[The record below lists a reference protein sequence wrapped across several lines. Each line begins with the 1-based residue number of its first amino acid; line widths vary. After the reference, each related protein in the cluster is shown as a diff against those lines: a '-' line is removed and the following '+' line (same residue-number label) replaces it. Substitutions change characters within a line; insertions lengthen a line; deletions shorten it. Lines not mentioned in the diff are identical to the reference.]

1 MKTHFTQSY
10 LLLERLP
17 QRKYIGIF
25 TLLLTLISQLA
36 VSQVRNIDR
45 STNFSTIQAAIDD
58 AATVSGDVI
67 EVDAGTYTE
76 NVTVNKSVTIK
87 GANFGTAGC
96 GTRVTESIVA
106 GGTGTAFTV
115 SANDVTIDGFNVTGV
130 TGIAS
135 TGVGGMKFKNNL
147 ITAGVVGINITNV
160 SPSPL
165 YIAQIQENCI
175 NLTTQVVGSTTTIGI
190 FLNGFPPSPSPTLI
204 SNNSISGGFYGYLVH
219 NFNSG
224 LFGSISNGSITG
236 CMQGIAVVNTLNGT
250 NLFPS
255 NIAIQGVSMS
265 SFTGNHPTLPSQ
277 NFSAGIYTFTT
288 GATTPSNG
296 ITLTVNNVT
305 INGTTSLS
313 ASGAG
318 IYLGD
323 FSTGGPSVQSIT
335 VTGSNIL
342 NNANRGIDAR
352 GRVTVDVNTSTF
364 TNNGNA
370 AFGTDG
376 NDGFT
381 ILAQRGA
388 IVTASNNTIVHP
400 AISTTPVTAFS
411 TGNTPANTINASNNS
426 ISMNGNANAKGANN
440 SGGNTITATCNWWGV
455 TGANVAP
462 LMSGVVSFETFLSS
476 GTDSDGAAGFQPAAG
491 TCNGCSSGNSITNTT
506 TGKSFCTI
514 QSAIDDATTLD
525 NHVIAVSDG
534 TYAENLVINKAL
546 TLRGPN
552 GAISPN
558 GGSRL
563 AEAIITGKIDIA
575 NDATRNITV
584 EGFQFQGVVSPL
596 NYNGNSSN
604 SVVLDVIFRKNRV
617 VGSSGQLAVFTGTA
631 TNTANATIED
641 NFFQAM
647 SGNAMQLN
655 SGAGGITTAQI
666 INNTISGAVTAGL
679 NLGGLT
685 NSNITG
691 NVINNTGQQGIQIAD
706 ASANVTIANNVIS
719 NTNTSADVNR
729 GGIRIRGM
737 AFTGPVN
744 ITNNIVSGSLNG
756 IIIPP
761 GENITGKTIN
771 VTNNKLDG
779 NSAFAIKNAGTGTLN
794 ATCNWYGGITGTVA
808 PLISGAVTFE
818 QFLTS
823 GTDDAPTTVGFQPVA
838 GTCNGCSSGN
848 SITNTTTGKSFC
860 TIQAAI
866 NDAAT
871 NNGDIIIVGA
881 GTYAENIIVSKS
893 LDIRGPNYNVS
904 PNGGSRVAEA
914 IIVPATNAVVTGEI
928 IHISASNVKINGF
941 TIDGDNTLLTGGA
954 NNTNGVDMNAAEGV
968 TVYEDNIN
976 NLTVSNN
983 IFQNLSYFGVTLYGA
998 SFSSPASSGHVVS
1011 NNKFQNLGTYT
1022 DGTNQVNFWG
1032 GGVLLYNNQYA
1043 AISDNVMTNV
1053 RLGVQSGN
1061 FSRANPGTVASQ
1073 IISGNTMQVRRVG
1086 VFHNLH
1092 YSLTSPYTFSN
1103 NTITGLA
1110 NANETGVRGFLLGSL
1125 SVNSTL
1131 TNNNVDLTG
1140 VSVTTTGIEVW
1151 NVKNTTPSIISGGTI
1166 SGINTG
1172 IFINN
1177 FDGYNSD
1184 ATDGSYAT
1192 LSGMTITPNAAGT
1205 GIRVY
1210 DNPSS
1215 THVGVQATI
1224 GAGITVNNGTTGIS
1238 VENASA
1244 QIVSPTG
1251 NIAFVGQTGD
1261 YIKLVNNANNINA
1274 VAASFDGKMG
1284 NAMTAPERLA
1294 LEGKLLHKPDNAALG
1309 LVTYFD
1315 PVHNLTQNTY
1325 HATIQAAIT
1334 AANANDVLELAE
1346 ATYNERVIVSKSLT
1360 IQGVNKANCIV
1371 SGTGLSGT
1379 GSGFYINNGVT
1390 GVTIKDLTI
1399 QNFAGGGPNANA
1411 GVYAIG
1417 GNNNLTVKNT
1427 IIKDN
1432 AGGSGIYANGPINT
1446 VLFDG
1451 NSISGHTNVQGV
1463 ARGIVIWNGLK
1474 ENITITNNEVFNNNC
1489 CGIELQEGSAT
1500 NVNISTNNVHDNG
1513 DSGMGLIGLTGPG
1526 ANTVSNNIVA
1536 NNGRFGIEIK
1546 NPSGSGAASGAG
1558 SVVISGNTVSRT
1570 NPIGSEVR
1578 DIAGIAV
1585 FRRSVLS
1592 GNVDV
1597 PYGTVVSGNTV
1608 SGYTQPSNSDGFGIV
1623 VEGINHT
1630 VSGNTVSGNDVGI
1643 QRQAGHLPY
1652 PADGDQTNVVDT
1664 YFGRGNS
1671 PVSCGIILTANT
1683 LSTNT
1688 IDTRD
1693 VGNSDGQG
1701 IVVNTNTSKSF
1712 CSIQTAINDV
1722 ATINGH
1728 TITVSSGTFNEQV
1741 VVNKELIIKGIG
1753 ASKPIINFTG
1763 TVTGKPALIDIS
1775 AKAVTI
1781 DNFNLKVDFTKLSS
1795 GIIASGA
1802 DLDNTV
1808 IKNNLIEA
1816 TASSGAASFG
1826 TYGDRN
1832 AVSVNYV
1839 GSTNYRTAVGGV
1851 DLFTFQNNTVS
1862 GVLND
1867 GFGVARFFRSGIS
1880 ADEIGGLFSG
1890 NTLQS
1895 INHDIL
1901 IRFAGNGNV
1910 TISSNNFNGGGLE
1923 LAEFNA
1929 GAGNTSVSNNSFDA
1943 TFANVAAAGAAVLR
1957 LKNNQ
1962 QNKVF
1967 NITGN
1972 NFTNHQWAASLE
1984 NFKNVTLGNN
1994 TFTPLA
2000 NSTTY
2005 QHIVINTKSLSSNSN
2020 TIVQTA
2026 VGATLI
2032 NNTFNGSG
2040 TLGGTALNFLNHD
2053 SDNATFGTF
2062 NIGASGNENTFNS
2075 GIAKFIALDT
2085 QTGSTNSSTFPT
2097 YATSGGWPTIMA
2109 CWSTNLDV
2117 KNNFFDVGSGAN
2129 LPSIMT
2135 FEQRNTLETLLHHK
2149 PDASCAG
2156 KLEYYLPVQ
2165 NVTQN
2170 TFFADIQPAIA
2181 AAAANDIIEL
2191 SEWTFAEGITI
2202 DKPLTIQGLD
2212 SANVVLDG
2220 ASIADANGITL
2231 ANGIQNIIIKKL
2243 KIKNFKGSSSLGSG
2257 IFGIQNS
2264 NLMID
2269 EVVLDNNQGRG
2280 GVYLGASGGIQNVTI
2295 KNSISKNHGVLN
2307 SRGIVIWDGYK
2318 QNITIQN
2325 NKVYGNNCCGIELQD
2340 GTASGVTISGN
2351 FVVANV
2357 DNGFGLTGLK
2367 GGIGANII
2375 ENNIIRNN
2383 GRFGI
2388 EIKNPNGNGLETG
2401 DGSIVV
2407 RNNTVSL
2414 AASPTMNNRDH
2425 AGIAVFRRGF
2435 LVNNTENYANIPTGV
2450 VVKDNEVS
2458 GYKQL
2463 NPTSTESKGYGI
2475 VIEGT
2480 NHKVIGNTVD
2490 DNDVNIQEQ
2499 GGGHNAPNYVD
2510 SNSGDGDQD
2519 DGQSPNYFGRGNS
2532 PVACSN
2538 TFSGNGTLANERVN
2552 NTSVTGPN
2560 SFAMVVNTTTRETF
2574 CSIQAAINDPQTLNG
2589 HTLEVSSG
2597 AFNEQVLVN
2606 KEVIIKGIGS
2616 PKPIVNF
2623 TGTPALAS
2631 GKLTAFEITVPNVT
2645 VDNLE
2650 FKVDISKIGSAIV
2663 ASVALP
2669 GSVSNLKIQNNAI
2682 NPYRSSATTV
2692 AFGSRNAVNINY
2704 GAFRVDVSNPTGILA
2719 QNNTIS
2725 YSNGVDNTA
2734 GNADDAGFRAGFAM
2748 DEGTGDFTANTIQTI
2763 SQDIEIR
2770 FTNTTNNINIT
2781 NNNINGGG
2789 VNFAAPNVT
2798 GGTLTI
2804 SGNTFNGT
2812 FGSTYSSLLRLRDNI
2827 APNFINTVVQNNTF
2841 SNHTWG
2847 ISLENYN
2854 NVTVNNNT
2862 FTPLA
2867 NSINYHHITVNTK
2880 ENASSS
2886 ATVAQTPIGGVF
2898 TNNTF
2903 NGSGTTGG
2911 TAMKF
2916 LNQDSD
2922 NAAFGTITL
2931 GSASNENTFNA
2942 GIANFIALDS
2952 QTGSSNGSTFP
2963 VYPTT
2968 GDWPTT
2974 MACWNQNINIENNK
2988 FDVGAGLQLPSAMN
3002 FTNRTAFEA
3011 ALTHKPDNNCL
3022 GSLIYFYPVK
3032 NLTQNTT
3039 FLTIQ
3044 PAIAAAAAN
3053 DVIEL
3058 SEWTFAEGI
3067 TIDKPLTIQGVD
3079 SANVVLDG
3087 ASIANANGITLAN
3100 GVQNIIIKKLK
3111 IKNFKGSSTLGSGI
3125 FGLGGNSNLTID
3137 EIVLDNNQG
3146 RGGIYIGAVSGIQN
3160 VTISNS
3166 ISKNNSVA
3174 GSRGIVIWDGF
3185 KQNITITGNKVYNNN
3200 CCGIELQDGTASG
3213 VTITDNIIFGNV
3225 DNGLGLT
3232 GLMQGAGANLIKN
3245 NTIINNGR
3253 FGIEIKLP
3261 NGTGATS
3268 GDGSIVV
3275 EDNTVQQSTAFNILR
3290 PSEVRDIAGI
3300 AVFRRGYVA
3309 SYGNVDIPKGVVVRN
3324 NTISGF
3330 TQNNPSS
3337 SSTGFGIVI
3346 EGTDHTV
3353 TGNTLNNNN
3362 VGIQQQSGHLPYT
3375 ANTGTDGDQ
3384 TNLADLYFGRGNS
3397 PLICNNVISSNIFS
3411 GNTIIDARNIRN
3423 GAVVT
3428 EDITP
3433 TVDAVASQ
3441 VVCNGSS
3448 STLVSF
3454 TGNTITGKTY
3464 SWTNSTPSIGL
3475 AASGSGDISAF
3486 TVTNTTTVAVTA
3498 TITVTPMANGCSG
3511 TPTTFTITVNPSPTV
3526 TASSNAPQCVGST
3539 LNLSATGG
3547 TGYSWNGPNSFT
3559 SSLAMPSISSTTNAN
3574 AGTYTVTV
3582 TDANGCTATAT
3593 TAVTFNQ
3600 LPTASIVSNSPI
3612 CSGGNVT
3619 FTLTTNG
3626 TSYVWSGPNSF
3637 SSTDQNP
3644 SIAAATVANS
3654 GTYTVVVMSAEGCSS
3669 TATTSVTVNPLPNAT
3684 AGSNTPQC
3692 VGGTLSLTSNNGT
3705 SYAWLGPNSFSST
3718 DQNPSILSVTNAA
3731 NGTYSVTVTD
3741 ANGCSATATTAV
3753 TINPKPA
3760 KPTILPSS
3768 ATICEGGNVILV
3780 VICPGNTVNWSN
3792 GASGSSINV
3801 SPAGTTTYTA
3811 TCTNSFGCVSDPS
3824 DPATVNIV
3832 AKPAKPVITPSITT
3846 ICAGSSATLT
3856 ATACTNGTF
3865 TWSDGTTSTSNTLI
3879 VSPSTN
3885 QSYTVT
3891 CTSIFGCVSLA
3902 SDPIDVIVNPIPTAP
3917 TVANILIS
3925 SGASASLTATCA
3937 TGTPVWYSSSTATT
3951 SVGVGNYITPALL
3964 VNTSYF
3970 VACETSPGGTSTTN
3984 PQNCVS
3990 SRVQQVV
3997 TIDLFAIVS
4006 HPADI
4011 YVCGGQ
4017 NASFTVGATG
4027 ASITYQWQENTG
4039 SGWNNLSNGGV
4050 YSGVNATTLFIAQSP
4065 TTLDGYQYRCV
4076 ITNTK
4081 PDALAPLT
4089 LESNPAIFV
4098 VKGSA
4103 LANNLI
4109 IVSPLANIAN
4119 LYQAVQTIT
4128 ATNKISGTSKIDY
4141 FAGNSIT
4148 LNPGFEVSAGS
4159 VFKAKIQLPCI
4170 NTSSPIPDT
4179 LKK

>member
-1 MKTHFTQSY
+1 MKTLSTQSY
-10 LLLERLP
+10 LLFKRLP
-17 QRKYIGIF
+17 KRRIIGIF
-25 TLLLTLISQLA
+25 TLILTFICQLA
-36 VSQVRNIDR
+36 IGQVHNITQ
-45 STNFSTIQAAIDD
+45 STNFSTIQAAIND

-76 NVTVNKSVTIK
+76 NVTVNKSLTIK
-87 GANFGTAGC
+87 GANFGSTGC
-96 GTRVTESIVA
+96 GTRIAESIVA
-106 GGTGTAFTV
+106 GGAGTAFTV
-115 SANDVTIDGFNVTGV
+115 SADNVTIDGFNVTGV
-130 TGIAS
+130 TGISA
-135 TGVGGMKFKNNL
+135 TGVASSKFKNNL
-147 ITAGVVGINITNV
+147 ITVGYIGINLTNITFGGPV
-160 SPSPL
+160 STN
-165 YIAQIQENCI
+165 IIQNNCV
-175 NLTTQVVGSTTTIGI
+175 NLTTQVAGSNTTIGI
-190 FLNGFPPSPSPTLI
+190 LLNGFALI
-204 SNNSISGGFYGYLVH
+204 PALVQISDNNINGAFYGYLVH
-219 NFNSG
+219 NFNTG
-224 LFGSISNGSITG
+224 LVGGISNGSITG
-236 CMQGIAVVNTLNGT
+236 CMQGIAIVNTLNGT
-250 NLFPS
+250 NLFSS
-255 NIAIQGVSMS
+255 NITIQGVSMS
-265 SFTGNHPTLPSQ
+265 GFTGNHPTLPAQ
-277 NFSAGIYTFTT
+277 NFTAGIYTFTT
-288 GATTPSNG
+288 GATIPSNG
-296 ITLTVNNVT
+296 ITLNVNNVT
-305 INGTTSLS
+305 IDGTTSLS

-323 FSTGGPSVQSIT
+323 FSTGGPSVQT
-335 VTGSNIL
+335 VTVAGSTLL
-342 NNANRGIDAR
+342 NNTNRGIDAR
-352 GRVTVDVNTSTF
+352 GRVTVNVNTSTF
-364 TNNGNA
+364 TNNGSA

-388 IVTASNNTIVHP
+388 TVTASNNTIVHP
-400 AISTTPVTAFS
+400 ATSTTPVTAFS

-426 ISMNGNANAKGANN
+426 ISMNGNTNAKGANN

-491 TCNGCSSGNSITNTT
+491 TCNGCSSGGSVTNTT
-506 TGKSFCTI
+506 S
-514 QSAIDDATTLD
+514 
-525 NHVIAVSDG
+525 
-534 TYAENLVINKAL
+534 
-546 TLRGPN
+546 
-552 GAISPN
+552 
-558 GGSRL
+558 
-563 AEAIITGKIDIA
+563 
-575 NDATRNITV
+575 
-584 EGFQFQGVVSPL
+584 
-596 NYNGNSSN
+596 
-604 SVVLDVIFRKNRV
+604 
-617 VGSSGQLAVFTGTA
+617 
-631 TNTANATIED
+631 
-641 NFFQAM
+641 
-647 SGNAMQLN
+647 
-655 SGAGGITTAQI
+655 
-666 INNTISGAVTAGL
+666 
-679 NLGGLT
+679 
-685 NSNITG
+685 
-691 NVINNTGQQGIQIAD
+691 
-706 ASANVTIANNVIS
+706 
-719 NTNTSADVNR
+719 
-729 GGIRIRGM
+729 
-737 AFTGPVN
+737 
-744 ITNNIVSGSLNG
+744 
-756 IIIPP
+756 
-761 GENITGKTIN
+761 
-771 VTNNKLDG
+771 
-779 NSAFAIKNAGTGTLN
+779 
-794 ATCNWYGGITGTVA
+794 
-808 PLISGAVTFE
+808 
-818 QFLTS
+818 
-823 GTDDAPTTVGFQPVA
+823 
-838 GTCNGCSSGN
+838 
-848 SITNTTTGKSFC
+848 GKSFC

-871 NNGDIIIVGA
+871 TNGDIIVVGA
-881 GTYAENIIVSKS
+881 GTYAEDIIVSKS

-904 PNGGSRVAEA
+904 PNGGSRVPEA

-928 IHISASNVKINGF
+928 IHISASGVKINGF

-976 NLTVSNN
+976 NLMVSNN

-1053 RLGVQSGN
+1053 RLGIQSGN
-1061 FSRANPGTVASQ
+1061 FSRANSGTVASQ
-1073 IISGNTMQVRRVG
+1073 VISGNTMQVRRVG

-1140 VSVTTTGIEVW
+1140 ISATSTGIEVW
-1151 NVKNTTPSIISGGTI
+1151 NVKSTTPSAISGGTI
-1166 SGINTG
+1166 TGVNTG
-1172 IFINN
+1172 VFINN
-1177 FDGYNSD
+1177 YDGYNSD
-1184 ATDGSYAT
+1184 ATDGAYAT
-1192 LSGMTITPNAAGT
+1192 LSGLTITPNAAGI

-1210 DNPSS
+1210 DNPLS

-1224 GAGITVNNGTTGIS
+1224 GAGITINNGTTGIS

-1261 YIKLVNNANNINA
+1261 YIKLVNNANNINV
-1274 VAASFDGKMG
+1274 VAASFDGKAG
-1284 NAMTAPERLA
+1284 NAMTAAERLV

-1309 LVTYFD
+1309 LITYFN

-1325 HATIQAAIT
+1325 LPTIQAAVT

-1346 ATYNERVIVSKSLT
+1346 ATYNERVTVTKSLT

-1371 SGTGLSGT
+1371 SGTGLSGN

-1390 GVTIKDLTI
+1390 DVTIKDLTI
-1399 QNFAGGGPNANA
+1399 QNFAGNGPNGNA
-1411 GVYAIG
+1411 GVYAVG

-1432 AGGSGIYANGPINT
+1432 VGGSGIYANGPINT

-1451 NSISGHTNVQGV
+1451 NSISGHTNVSGA

-1526 ANTVSNNIVA
+1526 TNTISNNTVT

-1546 NPSGSGAASGAG
+1546 NPNGSGAASGAS
-1558 SVVISGNTVSRT
+1558 SVVISGNTVTRT
-1570 NPIGSEVR
+1570 NPIGAEVR

-1623 VEGINHT
+1623 MEGINHT
-1630 VSGNTVSGNDVGI
+1630 VSGNIVSGNDVGI
-1643 QRQAGHLPY
+1643 QRQAGYGGY
-1652 PADGDQTNVVDT
+1652 PNDGDQNNLADT

-1671 PVSCGIILTANT
+1671 PETCGIIVSGNT

-1693 VGNSDGQG
+1693 VGNSANLG

-1712 CSIQTAINDV
+1712 CSIQPAINNV
-1722 ATINGH
+1722 ATLDGH

-1741 VVNKELIIKGIG
+1741 VVNKQLNIKGIG
-1753 ASKPIINFTG
+1753 ATKPIINFTG
-1763 TVTGKPALIDIS
+1763 TVTGKPTIFDIS

-1795 GIIASGA
+1795 GIIASGT

-1816 TASSGAASFG
+1816 MASSGAASFG
-1826 TYGDRN
+1826 SYGDRN
-1832 AVSVNYV
+1832 AVSVNYG
-1839 GSTNYRTAVGGV
+1839 GSTNYRTAAGGV
-1851 DLFTFQNNTVS
+1851 DLLTFQNNTVN
-1862 GVLND
+1862 GVVND
-1867 GFGVARFFRSGIS
+1867 GFGVPRFFRSGIS
-1880 ADEIGGLFSG
+1880 TDEIGGLFTG

-1901 IRFAGNGNV
+1901 IRFAGNGDV
-1910 TISSNNFNGGGLE
+1910 TVSDNNFNGGGLE

-1929 GAGNTSVSNNSFDA
+1929 GAGNTSVSNNAFNA
-1943 TFANVAAAGAAVLR
+1943 TFANTSAPGTAVLR

-1967 NITGN
+1967 SITGN

-2020 TIVQTA
+2020 AIVQTA
-2026 VGATLI
+2026 IGATLI
-2032 NNTFNGSG
+2032 SNTFNGSG

-2062 NIGASGNENTFNS
+2062 SIGTSGNENTFNT

-2085 QTGSTNSSTFPT
+2085 QTGSTNTSTFPT
-2097 YATSGGWPTIMA
+2097 YPTTGGWPTTMA
-2109 CWSTNLDV
+2109 CWSTNLDI
-2117 KNNFFDVGSGAN
+2117 KNNLFDVGAGAA
-2129 LPSIMT
+2129 LPSAMT
-2135 FEQRNTLETLLHHK
+2135 FGQRNTLETLLQHK
-2149 PDASCAG
+2149 PDVSCAG
-2156 KLEYYLPVQ
+2156 KLEYYLPVK
-2165 NVTQN
+2165 NLTQN

-2181 AAAANDIIEL
+2181 AATANDVIEL

-2202 DKPLTIQGLD
+2202 DKPLTIQGVD
-2212 SANVVLDG
+2212 SANVVLNG

-2231 ANGIQNIIIKKL
+2231 ANGVQNIIIKKL
-2243 KIKNFKGSSSLGSG
+2243 KIKNFKGVSNLGSG

-2280 GVYLGASGGIQNVTI
+2280 GVYLGAGGGIQNVTI
-2295 KNSISKNHGVLN
+2295 KNSISKNHSVSN
-2307 SRGIVIWDGYK
+2307 SRGIVIWDGFK

-2375 ENNIIRNN
+2375 ENNIIMNN

-2435 LVNNTENYANIPTGV
+2435 LVNNTENYVNIPTGV
-2450 VVKDNEVS
+2450 VVKDNNVS

-2463 NPTSTESKGYGI
+2463 NVTSTESKGYGI

-2480 NHKVIGNTVD
+2480 NHKVMGNTVD
-2490 DNDVNIQEQ
+2490 NNDVGIQEQ

-2510 SNSGDGDQD
+2510 SNSGDGDQT
-2519 DGQSPNYFGRGNS
+2519 DGQSPNYFGRGNT

-2538 TFSGNGTLANERVN
+2538 TISSNTLTNNAVN
-2552 NTSVTGPN
+2552 NNTVTGAN

-2597 AFNEQVLVN
+2597 TFNEQVLVN

-2663 ASVALP
+2663 ASVAQP

-2682 NPYRSSATTV
+2682 NPYRSSASTLT
-2692 AFGSRNAVNINY
+2692 FGVRNAVNINY
-2704 GAFRVDVSNPTGILA
+2704 GAFRVNVSNPTGILA

-2725 YSNGVDNTA
+2725 FSNGVDNIA

-2748 DEGTGDFTANTIQTI
+2748 DEGTGDFTGNTIQTI
-2763 SQDIEIR
+2763 SQDIELR
-2770 FTNTTNNINIT
+2770 FTNTANNINIT

-2789 VNFAAPNVT
+2789 INFAAPNVT

-2812 FGSTYSSLLRLRDNI
+2812 FGSTYSSLIRLRDNI

-2911 TAMKF
+2911 TAIKF

-2922 NAAFGTITL
+2922 NASFGTITL

-3044 PAIAAAAAN
+3044 PAIAAAVAN

-3058 SEWTFAEGI
+3058 SEWTFTEGI
-3067 TIDKPLTIQGVD
+3067 TIDKALTIQGVD

-3100 GVQNIIIKKLK
+3100 GVQNITIKKLK
-3111 IKNFKGSSTLGSGI
+3111 IRNFKGSSALGSGI
-3125 FGLGGNSNLTID
+3125 YGSGGNNNLMID

-3146 RGGIYIGAVSGIQN
+3146 RGGIYIAGGGGINN
-3160 VTISNS
+3160 VTIKNS

-3213 VTITDNIIFGNV
+3213 VTITDNIVFGNV

-3232 GLMQGAGANLIKN
+3232 GLMQGAGPNLIKN
-3245 NTIINNGR
+3245 NMVINNGR

-3275 EDNTVQQSTAFNILR
+3275 EDNTVQQTAAFNTLR
-3290 PSEVRDIAGI
+3290 PSEIRDIAGI
-3300 AVFRRGYVA
+3300 AAFRRGYVA
-3309 SYGNVDIPKGVVVRN
+3309 SYGNVDVPKGVVIRN
-3324 NTISGF
+3324 NTVTGYA
-3330 TQNNPSS
+3330 QNNPSS
-3337 SSTGFGIVI
+3337 SSTGFGVVI

-3375 ANTGTDGDQ
+3375 ANSATDGDQ
-3384 TNLADLYFGRGNS
+3384 SNLADLYFGRGNS
-3397 PLICNNVISSNIFS
+3397 PLICNNVISSNTFS
-3411 GNTIIDARNIRN
+3411 GNTVIDARNIRN

-3433 TVDAVASQ
+3433 TVNAVTSQ

-3448 STLVSF
+3448 STLISF

-3464 SWTNSTPSIGL
+3464 NWTNTTPGIGL
-3475 AASGSGDISAF
+3475 AASGSGDVTAF
-3486 TVTNTTTVAVTA
+3486 TVTNATTVAVTA
-3498 TITVTPMANGCSG
+3498 TVTVTPVANGCSG
-3511 TPTTFTITVNPSPTV
+3511 TPVSFTITVNPTPTI
-3526 TASSNAPQCVGST
+3526 TATSNTPQCIGT
-3539 LNLSATGG
+3539 ALNLSATGG
-3547 TGYSWNGPNSFT
+3547 TGYSWSGPNSFS
-3559 SSLAMPSISSTTNAN
+3559 SSLATPSISNTTNAN

-3593 TAVTFNQ
+3593 TAVTFHQ

-3612 CSGGNVT
+3612 CSGGNVN
-3619 FTLTTNG
+3619 FTLTSDG
-3626 TSYVWSGPNSF
+3626 TSYVWAGPNSF
-3637 SSTDQNP
+3637 SSTDQSP
-3644 SIAAATVANS
+3644 SITAATTANS
-3654 GTYTVVVMSAEGCSS
+3654 GTYTVTITSTQGCTT

-3692 VGGTLSLTSNNGT
+3692 VGGTLNLTSSNGV
-3705 SYAWLGPNSFSST
+3705 SYAWTGPNSFTSS
-3718 DQNPSILSVTNAA
+3718 DQNPSIPSVTNAA

-3741 ANGCSATATTAV
+3741 VNGCSATATTTV

-3780 VICPGNTVNWSN
+3780 VICPGNTVVWSN
-3792 GASGSSINV
+3792 GTTGSSITV
-3801 SPAGTTTYTA
+3801 SPAGTTSYTA

-3832 AKPAKPVITPSITT
+3832 AKPAKPVITPSTTT

-3856 ATACTNGTF
+3856 ATACTNGTL
-3865 TWSDGTTSTSNTLI
+3865 TWSNGTTSTGNTLS
-3879 VSPSTN
+3879 VSPSAD

-3891 CTSIFGCVSLA
+3891 CTSIFGCVSVA
-3902 SDPIDVIVNPIPTAP
+3902 SDPVNVVVNPIPTTP
-3917 TVANILIS
+3917 TVSNVLIS
-3925 SGASASLTATCA
+3925 SGASASLTAICA
-3937 TGTPVWYSSSTATT
+3937 TGIPVWYSSSTATT
-3951 SVGVGNYITPALL
+3951 SLGVGNYITPALT
-3964 VNTSYF
+3964 VNTTYYI
-3970 VACETSPGGTSTTN
+3970 ACETFPGGTSMTN

-3990 SRVQQVV
+3990 SRVEQIV
-3997 TIDLFAIVS
+3997 TIDVFAIVS
-4006 HPADI
+4006 HPADL
-4011 YVCGGQ
+4011 YVCAGQ
-4017 NASFTVGATG
+4017 NAFFTVGATG

-4050 YSGVNATTLFIAQSP
+4050 YSGVNAATLNIAQAP

-4089 LESNPAIFV
+4089 LNSNPAVFV

-4141 FAGNSIT
+4141 FSGNSIT

-4170 NTSSPIPDT
+4170 NTSAPLPDT